1 MKKILITGGT
11 GFVGK
16 QLIPFLVEKGYSI
29 HVLTRKPSA
38 NSLKNI
44 CFFQWDIERQ
54 YIDKKAFEG
63 VEILIN
69 LTGANIG
76 EKRWTEQR
84 KK

>member
-1 MKKILITGGT
+1 MKKILIAGGT

-29 HVLTRKPSA
+29 HALTRNPRS
-38 NSLKNI
+38 NSSENI
-44 CFFQWDIERQ
+44 RFFQWDIEQQ

-76 EKRWTEQR
+76 EKR
-84 KK
+84 